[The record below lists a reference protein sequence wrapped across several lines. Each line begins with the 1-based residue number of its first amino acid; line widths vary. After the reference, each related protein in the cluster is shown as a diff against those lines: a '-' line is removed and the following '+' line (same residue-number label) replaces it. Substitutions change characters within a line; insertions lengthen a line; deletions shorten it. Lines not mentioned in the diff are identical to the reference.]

1 MRKTARTH
9 TLGAVRASCGRW
21 SKSTQTAGLDGF
33 CRIPRPLCA
42 GRRFTEQWRHA
53 WSAKNHDTRRRSRL
67 QVSSAK
73 SHKRPRSRRNIAN
86 MLVRTLRAA
95 RPTQLLRCASAV
107 PQTSPDATLKET
119 LTAQIPQ
126 KQEELKALK
135 AEHGSKV
142 LGEVTVDQCIG
153 GGSRRCG
160 NRILGA
166 PRASVAASAPWR
178 GDSTPST
185 RRCPR

>member
-1 MRKTARTH
+1 
-9 TLGAVRASCGRW
+9 
-21 SKSTQTAGLDGF
+21 
-33 CRIPRPLCA
+33 
-42 GRRFTEQWRHA
+42 
-53 WSAKNHDTRRRSRL
+53 
-67 QVSSAK
+67 
-73 SHKRPRSRRNIAN
+73 

-126 KQEELKALK
+126 KQAELKALK

-166 PRASVAASAPWR
+166 PRFRSCVCAMAWR
-178 GDSTPST
+178 FHAVDATLSPIT
-185 RRCPR
+185 